1 MARPG
6 IKLELDIDSY
16 RSSLSDRNYSKDSH
30 DALYSIRNNSAEKIQ
45 SARLFYQESIDKI
58 QDILNK
64 NLDSVYKKPLTVSNL
79 YQEIIEKDSQIE
91 LLTNDL
97 NEIKQERYDINRDYF
112 KSISLELQDEIQRR
126 FQSPP
131 ETQDFVKKI
140 EKKAQ
145 KTLEK
150 ISGIQQLKD
159 VFTETLG
166 SDNQFLSQI
175 KSGNYSNCLLLSIKL
190 LSKVLEKYIID
201 TKLSQNA
208 SDDLYDQKKDF
219 SQTLELG
226 LDEDIQSLLD
236 ESNALADEIETQKKI
251 INGVR
256 IKVENSMEK
265 SKMFLESFDN
275 IEPSFS
281 FKKT

>member
-150 ISGIQQLKD
+150 ISGIQQLND
-159 VFTETLG
+159 VFTEILG

-175 KSGNYSNCLLLSIKL
+175 KAGNYSNCLLLSIKL